1 MSKFNKILFTGS
13 TGRFGKIFKKL
24 HKEKK
29 YLYPTR
35 KKLDIN
41 NTLSVKKYFK
51 KNKPNLVIHCA
62 ALSRPMDIHEKKIE
76 KSIITNII
84 GTSNLVVECI
94 KKKLRLST
102 CLQIMFI
109 QELKEIIMRALI

>member
-1 MSKFNKILFTGS
+1 MSRFNKILFTGS

-35 KKLDIN
+35 KQLDIN

-51 KNKPNLVIHCA
+51 KNKPN
-62 ALSRPMDIHEKKIE
+62 
-76 KSIITNII
+76 
-84 GTSNLVVECI
+84 
-94 KKKLRLST
+94 
-102 CLQIMFI
+102 
-109 QELKEIIMRALI
+109 